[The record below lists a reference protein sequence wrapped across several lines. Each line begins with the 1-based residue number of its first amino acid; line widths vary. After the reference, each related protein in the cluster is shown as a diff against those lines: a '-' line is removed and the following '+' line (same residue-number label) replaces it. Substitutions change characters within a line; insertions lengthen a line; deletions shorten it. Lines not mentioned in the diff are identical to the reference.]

1 MTQPP
6 VAPDRIAPDHITPD
20 NDLQDIVAKLRDLG
34 GHRDDVSIADMR
46 LTIGERSFG
55 PMLAIPALIEISPIG
70 GIPGVPTVIA
80 LIITLVAAQIV
91 FGRRHLWLP
100 GFLDDR
106 TVTGD
111 KLQGAM
117 DWLHRPAGW
126 IDAVLRPR
134 LQIVARGFGLRI
146 VAALCIGLC
155 ATVPPLELVPFAS
168 TLPMA
173 AIALMGLGLMARD
186 GVVILGAA
194 AISLGSFWFVAR
206 TVAGI
211 TT

>member
-1 MTQPP
+1 MSDT
-6 VAPDRIAPDHITPD
+6 D
-20 NDLQDIVAKLRDLG
+20 NDLQDIVDKLRDLG
-34 GHRDDVSIADMR
+34 DVQDDVSIADMR
-46 LTIGERSFG
+46 DTIGARSFG

-80 LIITLVAAQIV
+80 LIIALVAAQIV

-100 GFLDDR
+100 AFLDNR
-106 TVTGD
+106 TVAGD
-111 KLQGAM
+111 KLRNGM

-134 LQIVARGFGLRI
+134 LKVVARGVGLRI

-155 ATVPPLELVPFAS
+155 ATVPPLELIPFAS
-168 TLPMA
+168 TIPMA

-194 AISLGSFWFVAR
+194 SFSLASFWFVSRA
-206 TVAGI
+206 VAGI
-211 TT
+211 AS